1 MINAGKKSNLTER
14 KNFARHQKKKKN
26 SHRTKKS
33 FLESH
38 QGTLSDKISA
48 DKSAENLAWCRKFCP
63 PKNFVR
69 RKFCPP
75 KYFVRRN
82 FVQYYVKLKFYFY
95 GTFSSNGSFQVILIH
110 KSLMWRVSSPTCN
123 VNNIGHLKFTHFKT
137 NTMPSLRF
145 THLPGE

>member
-1 MINAGKKSNLTER
+1 MLSSVFIEY
-14 KNFARHQKKKKN
+14 
-26 SHRTKKS
+26 
-33 FLESH
+33 FLFRPGRGGGLCFGSPC
-38 QGTLSDKISA
+38 TLSDKISA
-48 DKSAENLAWCRKFCP
+48 DKSAENLDSCRKFCP

-137 NTMPSLRF
+137 NIMPSLRF
-145 THLPGE
+145 THRE